1 MKKHLALFIACL
13 VFAGNLFAQQH
24 LSFKG
29 VPING
34 TLQEYTNAMVKAGFH
49 YERTQDGLSILT
61 GDFAGYKGCTIVV
74 STLKNLDVV
83 SRIAV
88 LFPDRDTWTSV
99 LNDYQSLK
107 SMLTEKYGYPSD
119 SKEKFDRYDGNNYD
133 NTAVMYALEEGEYE
147 WYTVFS
153 TELGEIELSI
163 VSGEK
168 SSTAS
173 VCLRYIDKANSEKV
187 RSAAMDDL

>member
-1 MKKHLALFIACL
+1 MKKHLTLLIACL

-49 YERTQDGLSILT
+49 YERTQNGLSILT

-119 SKEKFDRYDGNNYD
+119 SKEKFTAYIGDYD
-133 NTAVMYALEEGEYE
+133 NHFVMNALEEGEYE

-168 SSTAS
+168 SGTAS

>member
-49 YERTQDGLSILT
+49 YEITQDGVSLLT
-61 GDFAGYKGCTIVV
+61 GDFAGYKNCTIGV

-83 SRIAV
+83 SHIAV
-88 LFPDRDTWTSV
+88 LFPNRETWSAV
-99 LNDYQSLK
+99 LGDYENLK
-107 SMLTEKYGYPSD
+107 TMLTKKYGYPTD
-119 SKEKFDRYDGNNYD
+119 SKEIFTGHIGDYD
-133 NTAVMYALEEGEYE
+133 NFFVMEALKEDKYE

-153 TELGEIELSI
+153 TELGDIELSI
-163 VSGEK
+163 LSGTVYH
-168 SSTAS
+168 TAAVRLS
-173 VCLRYIDKANSEKV
+173 YYDKANSEKV
-187 RSAAMDDL
+187 RSSAMDDL

>member
-1 MKKHLALFIACL
+1 
-13 VFAGNLFAQQH
+13 
-24 LSFKG
+24 
-29 VPING
+29 
-34 TLQEYTNAMVKAGFH
+34 MVKAGFH
-49 YERTQDGLSILT
+49 YEGTQNGLSILT

-119 SKEKFDRYDGNNYD
+119 SKEKFDGYDGNNYD
-133 NTAVMYALEEGEYE
+133 NTLVMYALEEGEYE

-153 TELGEIELSI
+153 AELGEIELSI

-168 SSTAS
+168 YHTAS
-173 VCLRYIDKANSEKV
+173 VGLRYIDKANSEKV
-187 RSAAMDDL
+187 RNAAMDDL